1 LDNNR
6 YWGGFDYLLA
16 KLPDLL
22 LALLVLLIG
31 WVIAKAIEKAV
42 LKGLRK
48 TSLDDKVFPD
58 KANRKYSS
66 EKMISK
72 IIYYLLLVFVFILFF
87 NILDLDI
94 IATPLVGMFSS
105 IMAAVPSILK
115 AALILLFAWLIASG
129 LSFLIRKGGKTLKV
143 DEKLDRWNLTDNQQ
157 QPSNA
162 IEKVAKVVFYLVLL
176 IFLPAV
182 LGALNLNGIAGPF
195 TGMLE
200 SILAFLPKLLAA
212 ALILLVGW
220 FVAKIVRDIVTNF
233 LQAIG
238 TEKLTKKLGL
248 ARLFEGTSLA
258 SVIGT
263 VVFVLILIP
272 TVIAALERLDIEGI
286 SGPAIAMLNDV
297 LTMLPNI
304 AVAIFFVLI
313 GVWIGKWVRKFVSN
327 LLERIGLDSYFS
339 GMGLSKSAVTGSGL
353 SFSQVIG
360 YIAEV
365 IIVLLFVVQALN
377 ILGLDFLVTLA
388 TGVIAYLPHVIA
400 ALVIL
405 GVGLWLG
412 SLVKKLLSTVLQGP
426 HYKFLANVAKAAIIA
441 ISIFMALDQLGLAA
455 SIVNAAF
462 ILTLGALALAFGL
475 SFGLGG
481 KDFAAKYLQKLDRK
495 IEETTINKD
504 ADTKRVL
511 KEAMPEKKTGTTSS
525 APTNVDKPINPSSPD
540 PTRNP
545 ANDPLNPRNN
555 RMDEN
560 NGPKMP

>member
-1 LDNNR
+1 MDNNR

-143 DEKLDRWNLTDNQQ
+143 HEKLDKWNLTDNKQ
-157 QPSNA
+157 QPSNV
-162 IEKVAKVVFYLVLL
+162 IDKVAKVVFYLVLL

-248 ARLFEGTSLA
+248 TRLFEGTSLA

-313 GVWIGKWVRKFVSN
+313 GVWIGKWVRKFVSS
-327 LLERIGLDSYFS
+327 LLERIGFNSYFS
-339 GMGLSKSAVTGSGL
+339 GMGLNKSPATGSGL
-353 SFSQVIG
+353 TFSQVIG

-426 HYKFLANVAKAAIIA
+426 HYKFLANVAQAAIVA

-504 ADTKRVL
+504 ADTKRVM
-511 KEAMPEKKTGTTSS
+511 KEAMPVKKPGNTSS

-560 NGPKMP
+560 NGPMKP

>member
-1 LDNNR
+1 MDNNR
-6 YWGGFDYLLA
+6 YWNGFDYLWV
-16 KLPDLL
+16 KLPDFL

-31 WVIAKAIEKAV
+31 WLIAKAIEKAV

-48 TSLDDKVFPD
+48 TSLDDKVFPNN
-58 KANRKYSS
+58 ANRKYSS
-66 EKMISK
+66 EKIISK

-87 NILDLDI
+87 NILDLDT
-94 IATPLVGMFSS
+94 IASPLVGMFSS
-105 IMAAVPSILK
+105 IMAAIPSILK
-115 AALILLFAWLIASG
+115 AALILLVAWLIATG
-129 LSFLIRKGGKTLKV
+129 LSMLIRKTGSTLKV
-143 DEKLDRWNLTDNQQ
+143 HEKLRKWNLTDDKG
-157 QPSNA
+157 QPAN
-162 IEKVAKVVFYLVLL
+162 IMDQVAKIVFYLTLL
-176 IFLPAV
+176 LFLPAV
-182 LGALNLNGIAGPF
+182 LGALNLNGIVGPF

-220 FVAKIVRDIVTNF
+220 FIAKIVRDIVTNF
-233 LQAIG
+233 LQAVG
-238 TEKLTKKLGL
+238 SEKLTAKLGL
-248 ARLFEGTSLA
+248 TRLLTGTSLA

-263 VVFVLILIP
+263 AVFVLILIP

-286 SGPAIAMLNDV
+286 SQPAIAMLNDV

-304 AVAIFFVLI
+304 AVAIFLVLI
-313 GVWIGKWVRKFVSN
+313 GVWLGKWVRKFIST
-327 LLERIGLDSYFS
+327 LLTRIGFNSYFS
-339 GMGLSKSAVTGSGL
+339 ALGLGKSAAAGNGL
-353 SFSQVIG
+353 SFSQLIG

-377 ILGLDFLVTLA
+377 ILGLEFMVTLA

-412 SLVKKLLSTVLQGP
+412 SLIKKLLSTVLQGP
-426 HYKFLANVAKAAIIA
+426 HYKFLANVAQAAIIA

-481 KDFAAKYLQKLDRK
+481 KDFAAKYLQKLDTK
-495 IEETTINKD
+495 IEGTTINKD
-504 ADTKRVL
+504 VDTKKVM
-511 KEAMPEKKTGTTSS
+511 KEAMTDMKQGTASK
-525 APTNVDKPINPSSPD
+525 PVDKPIPPTNTNPV
-540 PTRNP
+540 
-545 ANDPLNPRNN
+545 NDPLNPL
-555 RMDEN
+555 N
-560 NGPKMP
+560 NGLDDFNK

>member
-1 LDNNR
+1 MDNNR
-6 YWGGFDYLLA
+6 YWSGFDYLWV

-22 LALLVLLIG
+22 LALLVLIVG
-31 WVIAKAIEKAV
+31 WIIAKAIEKVV

-48 TSLDDKVFPD
+48 TSLDDKVFPNQ
-58 KANRKYSS
+58 ANRKYSS
-66 EKMISK
+66 EKIISK

-94 IATPLVGMFSS
+94 IASPLVGMFSS

-115 AALILLFAWLIASG
+115 AALILLVAWLIATG
-129 LSFLIRKGGKTLKV
+129 LSMLIRRSGNTLKV
-143 DEKLDRWNLTDNQQ
+143 HEKLRKWNLTHDKAQPANIMNQ
-157 QPSNA
+157 
-162 IEKVAKVVFYLVLL
+162 VATIVFYLTLL
-176 IFLPAV
+176 LFLPAV
-182 LGALNLNGIAGPF
+182 LGALNLNGIVGPF

-212 ALILLVGW
+212 ALILFVGW
-220 FVAKIVRDIVTNF
+220 FIAKIVRDIVTNL
-233 LQAIG
+233 LQAMG
-238 TEKLTKKLGL
+238 SEKLTAKLGL
-248 ARLFEGTSLA
+248 TRLLAGTSLA

-263 VVFVLILIP
+263 TIFVLILIP

-286 SGPAIAMLNDV
+286 SEPAIAMLNDV
-297 LTMLPNI
+297 LTMLPNL

-313 GVWIGKWVRKFVSN
+313 GVWLGKWVRKFIST
-327 LLERIGLDSYFS
+327 LLTRIGLNSYFS
-339 GMGLSKSAVTGSGL
+339 AMGLNKSAAAANGL

-377 ILGLDFLVTLA
+377 ILGLEFMVTLA

-426 HYKFLANVAKAAIIA
+426 HYRFLANVAQVAIIV

-481 KDFAAKYLQKLDRK
+481 KDFAAKYLQKLDHK
-495 IEETTINKD
+495 IDETTINKD
-504 ADTKRVL
+504 VDTKKVM
-511 KEAMPEKKTGTTSS
+511 KNAMTDMKQGT
-525 APTNVDKPINPSSPD
+525 ATNTVDNPISPIITD
-540 PTRNP
+540 PTTNP
-545 ANDPLNPRNN
+545 ANDPLDPRNN
-555 RMDEN
+555 GMDDFN
-560 NGPKMP
+560 R

>member
-1 LDNNR
+1 MDNNR

-31 WVIAKAIEKAV
+31 WIIAKAIEKAL

-48 TSLDDKVFPD
+48 TSLDDRVFPD

-66 EKMISK
+66 EKIISK

-94 IATPLVGMFSS
+94 IAAPLVGMFSS

-115 AALILLFAWLIASG
+115 AALILLFAWLIATG
-129 LSFLIRKGGKTLKV
+129 LSLLIRKSGRTLKV
-143 DEKLDRWNLTDNQQ
+143 HEKLSKWNLTDNKE
-157 QPSNA
+157 QPGNV
-162 IEKVAKVVFYLVLL
+162 IDNVAKIVFYLTLL
-176 IFLPAV
+176 VFLPAV

-212 ALILLVGW
+212 ALILFVGW

-238 TEKLTKKLGL
+238 SEKLTARLGL
-248 ARLFEGTSLA
+248 NRLFEGTSLA

-313 GVWIGKWVRKFVSN
+313 GVWLGKWVRKFVSG
-327 LLERIGLDSYFS
+327 LLERIGLNSYFT
-339 GMGLSKSAVTGSGL
+339 GMGLNKSAATGNGL

-412 SLVKKLLSTVLQGP
+412 SLVKKLLSTILQGP
-426 HYKFLANVAKAAIIA
+426 HYKFLANVAQAAIIA

-504 ADTKRVL
+504 ADTKAVM
-511 KEAMPEKKTGTTSS
+511 KEAMPEMKPGNATS
-525 APTNVDKPINPSSPD
+525 TVDKPFNPTSPD
-540 PTRNP
+540 PSMNP

-560 NGPKMP
+560 NGPLK

>member
-1 LDNNR
+1 MDNYR

-31 WVIAKAIEKAV
+31 WIIAKAIEKAL

-48 TSLDDKVFPD
+48 TSLDDRVFPD

-66 EKMISK
+66 EKIISK

-94 IATPLVGMFSS
+94 IAAPLVGMFSS

-115 AALILLFAWLIASG
+115 AALILLFAWLIATG
-129 LSFLIRKGGKTLKV
+129 LSLLIRKSGRTLKV
-143 DEKLDRWNLTDNQQ
+143 HEKLSKWNLTDNKE
-157 QPSNA
+157 QPVNV
-162 IEKVAKVVFYLVLL
+162 IDNVAKIVFYLTLL
-176 IFLPAV
+176 VFLPAV

-212 ALILLVGW
+212 ALILFVGW

-238 TEKLTKKLGL
+238 SEKLTARLGL
-248 ARLFEGTSLA
+248 NRLFEGTSLA

-313 GVWIGKWVRKFVSN
+313 GAWLGKWVRKFVSS
-327 LLERIGLDSYFS
+327 LLERIGLNSYFS
-339 GMGLSKSAVTGSGL
+339 GMGLNKSAAAGNGL

-412 SLVKKLLSTVLQGP
+412 SLVKKLLSTILQGP
-426 HYKFLANVAKAAIIA
+426 HYKFLANVAQAAIIA

-504 ADTKRVL
+504 ADTKAVM
-511 KEAMPEKKTGTTSS
+511 KEAMPEMKPGNAPGS
-525 APTNVDKPINPSSPD
+525 ADKPINPTSPD
-540 PTRNP
+540 PSMNP

-560 NGPKMP
+560 NGPLK

>member
-1 LDNNR
+1 MDNYR

-16 KLPDLL
+16 KLPDFL
-22 LALLVLLIG
+22 LALLVLIIG
-31 WVIAKAIEKAV
+31 WIIAKAIEKAV

-66 EKMISK
+66 EKIISK
-72 IIYYLLLVFVFILFF
+72 IIYYLLLVFVIMMFF
-87 NILDLDI
+87 SILDLDI
-94 IATPLVGMFSS
+94 ITRPLVDMFSS
-105 IMAAVPSILK
+105 FTAAVPSILK
-115 AALILLFAWLIASG
+115 AALILLFAWLVANG
-129 LSFLIRKGGKTLKV
+129 LSMLIRKSGRTLSV
-143 DEKLDRWNLTDNQQ
+143 HEKLRKWNLTDTNG
-157 QPSNA
+157 QPANLFDKA
-162 IEKVAKVVFYLVLL
+162 AKIVFYLTLL

-182 LGALNLNGIAGPF
+182 FGALNLNGIAGPF

-220 FVAKIVRDIVTNF
+220 FIAKIVRDIATNF
-233 LQAIG
+233 LESIG
-238 TEKLTKKLGL
+238 SEKLTAKLGL
-248 ARLFEGTSLA
+248 KRLFEGTSLA

-272 TVIAALERLDIEGI
+272 TVVAALEQLDIKGI
-286 SGPAIAMLNDV
+286 SDPAIAMLNDV

-304 AVAIFFVLI
+304 AAAIFFVLI
-313 GVWIGKWVRKFVSN
+313 GVWLGKWVRKFVAN
-327 LLERIGLDSYFS
+327 LLERLGLDSYFS
-339 GMGLSKSAVTGSGL
+339 NVGLNKSASGNIL

-377 ILGLDFLVTLA
+377 ILNLDFLVILA
-388 TGVIAYLPHVIA
+388 TGIIAYLPHVIA

-412 SLVKKLLSTVLQGP
+412 RFVKKLLSTVLQGP
-426 HYKFLANVAKAAIIA
+426 HYKFLANVAQVAIIA
-441 ISIFMALDQLGLAA
+441 ISIFMSLDQLGLAA

-495 IEETTINKD
+495 IEETTVNKD
-504 ADTKRVL
+504 AKPKQAAQKATSDIKR
-511 KEAMPEKKTGTTSS
+511 ETA
-525 APTNVDKPINPSSPD
+525 TNTAENPINPTSKD
-540 PTRNP
+540 PSMNP

-555 RMDEN
+555 RMNEKEDDGFN
-560 NGPKMP
+560 DYRK

>member
-1 LDNNR
+1 MDNNR

-22 LALLVLLIG
+22 LALLVLLVG
-31 WVIAKAIEKAV
+31 WIIAKAIEKAL

-48 TSLDDKVFPD
+48 TSLDDRVFPD

-66 EKMISK
+66 EKIISK

-94 IATPLVGMFSS
+94 IAAPLVGMFSS

-115 AALILLFAWLIASG
+115 AALILLFAWLIAIG
-129 LSFLIRKGGKTLKV
+129 LSLLIRKSGRTLKV
-143 DEKLDRWNLTDNQQ
+143 HEKLSKWNLTDNKE
-157 QPSNA
+157 QPANVIDNA
-162 IEKVAKVVFYLVLL
+162 AKIVFYLTLL
-176 IFLPAV
+176 VFLPAV

-212 ALILLVGW
+212 ALILFVGW

-238 TEKLTKKLGL
+238 SEKLTARLGL
-248 ARLFEGTSLA
+248 NRLFEGTSLA

-313 GVWIGKWVRKFVSN
+313 SVWLGKWVRKFVSS
-327 LLERIGLDSYFS
+327 LLERIGLNSYFS
-339 GMGLSKSAVTGSGL
+339 GMGLNKSAAAGNGL
-353 SFSQVIG
+353 SFSQLIG

-412 SLVKKLLSTVLQGP
+412 SLVKKLLSTILQGP
-426 HYKFLANVAKAAIIA
+426 HYKFLANVAQAAIIA

-462 ILTLGALALAFGL
+462 VLTLGALALAFGL

-504 ADTKRVL
+504 ADTKAVM
-511 KEAMPEKKTGTTSS
+511 KEAMPEMKPGN
-525 APTNVDKPINPSSPD
+525 APGSTDKPINPTNSD
-540 PTRNP
+540 PSMNP

-560 NGPKMP
+560 NGPLK

>member
-1 LDNNR
+1 MDINR
-6 YWGGFDYLLA
+6 YWSGFDYLWV

-22 LALLVLLIG
+22 LALLVLLVG
-31 WVIAKAIEKAV
+31 WIIAKAIEKAV

-48 TSLDDKVFPD
+48 TSLDDKIFQNKP
-58 KANRKYSS
+58 NRKYSS
-66 EKMISK
+66 EKIISK

-94 IATPLVGMFSS
+94 IASPLVGMFSS

-115 AALILLFAWLIASG
+115 AALILLVAWLIATG
-129 LSFLIRKGGKTLKV
+129 LSFLIRKSGNTLKV
-143 DEKLDRWNLTDNQQ
+143 HEKLRKWNLTDNNG
-157 QPSNA
+157 QPAN
-162 IEKVAKVVFYLVLL
+162 IINQVAKIVFYLTLL
-176 IFLPAV
+176 LFLPAV
-182 LGALNLNGIAGPF
+182 LGALNLNGIVGPF

-212 ALILLVGW
+212 ALILFVGW
-220 FVAKIVRDIVTNF
+220 FIAKIVRDIVTN
-233 LQAIG
+233 LLEAIG
-238 TEKLTKKLGL
+238 SEKLTKKLGL
-248 ARLFEGTSLA
+248 SRLLAGTSLA

-286 SGPAIAMLNDV
+286 SEPAIAMLNDV

-304 AVAIFFVLI
+304 AVAIFLVLI
-313 GVWIGKWVRKFVSN
+313 GVWLGKWVRKFIST
-327 LLERIGLDSYFS
+327 LLTRIGFNSYFS
-339 GMGLSKSAVTGSGL
+339 AMGLNKTTAGAKSL
-353 SFSQVIG
+353 SFSQVVG

-377 ILGLDFLVTLA
+377 ILGLEFMVTLA
-388 TGVIAYLPHVIA
+388 TSVIAYLPHVIA

-412 SLVKKLLSTVLQGP
+412 SLVKKLLSSILQGP
-426 HYKFLANVAKAAIIA
+426 HYKFLANVAQAAIIA

-481 KDFAAKYLQKLDRK
+481 KEFAAKYLQKLDHK
-495 IEETTINKD
+495 FEETTINKD
-504 ADTKRVL
+504 TDTKKVM
-511 KEAMPEKKTGTTSS
+511 KEAMNDMKQGTSTVSKS
-525 APTNVDKPINPSSPD
+525 IKPTITDITKNPG
-540 PTRNP
+540 
-545 ANDPLNPRNN
+545 NDPLNPG
-555 RMDEN
+555 N
-560 NGPKMP
+560 NGLDDFNK

>member
-1 LDNNR
+1 
-6 YWGGFDYLLA
+6 
-16 KLPDLL
+16 
-22 LALLVLLIG
+22 
-31 WVIAKAIEKAV
+31 
-42 LKGLRK
+42 
-48 TSLDDKVFPD
+48 
-58 KANRKYSS
+58 
-66 EKMISK
+66 
-72 IIYYLLLVFVFILFF
+72 
-87 NILDLDI
+87 
-94 IATPLVGMFSS
+94 
-105 IMAAVPSILK
+105 
-115 AALILLFAWLIASG
+115 
-129 LSFLIRKGGKTLKV
+129 
-143 DEKLDRWNLTDNQQ
+143 
-157 QPSNA
+157 
-162 IEKVAKVVFYLVLL
+162 
-176 IFLPAV
+176 
-182 LGALNLNGIAGPF
+182 
-195 TGMLE
+195 
-200 SILAFLPKLLAA
+200 
-212 ALILLVGW
+212 
-220 FVAKIVRDIVTNF
+220 
-233 LQAIG
+233 
-238 TEKLTKKLGL
+238 
-248 ARLFEGTSLA
+248 
-258 SVIGT
+258 
-263 VVFVLILIP
+263 
-272 TVIAALERLDIEGI
+272 
-286 SGPAIAMLNDV
+286 
-297 LTMLPNI
+297 
-304 AVAIFFVLI
+304 
-313 GVWIGKWVRKFVSN
+313 
-327 LLERIGLDSYFS
+327 
-339 GMGLSKSAVTGSGL
+339 MGLSKSAVTGSGL

-426 HYKFLANVAKAAIIA
+426 HYKFLANVAQAAIIA

-481 KDFAAKYLQKLDRK
+481 KEFAAKYLQKLDRK
-495 IEETTINKD
+495 IEETTLNKD

>member
-1 LDNNR
+1 MDNNR

-31 WVIAKAIEKAV
+31 WIIAKAIEKAL

-48 TSLDDKVFPD
+48 TSLDDRVFPD

-66 EKMISK
+66 EKIISK

-94 IATPLVGMFSS
+94 IAAPLVGMFSS

-115 AALILLFAWLIASG
+115 AALILLFAWLIATG
-129 LSFLIRKGGKTLKV
+129 LSLLIRKSGRTLKV
-143 DEKLDRWNLTDNQQ
+143 HEKLSKWNLTDNKE
-157 QPSNA
+157 QPANV
-162 IEKVAKVVFYLVLL
+162 IDNVAKIVFYLTLL
-176 IFLPAV
+176 VFLPAV

-212 ALILLVGW
+212 ALILFVGW
-220 FVAKIVRDIVTNF
+220 FVAKIIRDIVTNF

-238 TEKLTKKLGL
+238 SEKLTARLGL
-248 ARLFEGTSLA
+248 NRLFEGTSLA

-313 GVWIGKWVRKFVSN
+313 GVWLGKWVRKFVSS
-327 LLERIGLDSYFS
+327 LLERIGLNSYFS
-339 GMGLSKSAVTGSGL
+339 GMGLNKSAAAGNGL

-426 HYKFLANVAKAAIIA
+426 HYKFLANVAQAAIIA

-504 ADTKRVL
+504 ADTKAVM
-511 KEAMPEKKTGTTSS
+511 KEAMPEMKPGNATS
-525 APTNVDKPINPSSPD
+525 TVDKPINPTSPD
-540 PTRNP
+540 PSMNP

-560 NGPKMP
+560 NGPLK

>member
-1 LDNNR
+1 LDINR
-6 YWGGFDYLLA
+6 YWSGFDYLWVR
-16 KLPDLL
+16 LPDIL
-22 LALLVLLIG
+22 LALLVLLVG
-31 WVIAKAIEKAV
+31 WIIAKAIEKAV

-48 TSLDDKVFPD
+48 TTLDDRIFPNN
-58 KANRKYSS
+58 ANRKYSS
-66 EKMISK
+66 EKIISK
-72 IIYYLLLVFVFILFF
+72 IVYYLLLVFVFILFF

-94 IATPLVGMFSS
+94 IASPLVGMFSS

-115 AALILLFAWLIASG
+115 AALILLVAWLIATG
-129 LSFLIRKGGKTLKV
+129 LSMLIRKSGNTLKV
-143 DEKLDRWNLTDNQQ
+143 HEKMRKWNLSDDTGQ
-157 QPSNA
+157 QPVNLVNQ
-162 IEKVAKVVFYLVLL
+162 VAKIVFYLTLL
-176 IFLPAV
+176 LFLPAV
-182 LGALNLNGIAGPF
+182 LGALNLNGIVGPF

-220 FVAKIVRDIVTNF
+220 FIAKIVRDIVTNF
-233 LQAIG
+233 LLAIG
-238 TEKLTKKLGL
+238 SEKLKAKLGL
-248 ARLFEGTSLA
+248 TKLFTGTSLA

-286 SGPAIAMLNDV
+286 SEPAISMLNDV

-304 AVAIFFVLI
+304 AVAIIFVLI
-313 GVWIGKWVRKFVSN
+313 GVWLGKWVRNFVST
-327 LLERIGLDSYFS
+327 LLARIGLNSYFS
-339 GMGLSKSAVTGSGL
+339 ALGLNKSAAAGKNL

-377 ILGLDFLVTLA
+377 ILGLEFMVTLA
-388 TGVIAYLPHVIA
+388 TAVIAYLPHVIS

-412 SLVKKLLSTVLQGP
+412 SLIKKLLSTILQGP
-426 HYKFLANVAKAAIIA
+426 HYQFLANVAQVAIIA

-481 KDFAAKYLQKLDRK
+481 KDFAAKYLQKLDQK
-495 IEETTINKD
+495 IEETTIDTD
-504 ADTKRVL
+504 ADTKKVM
-511 KEAMPEKKTGTTSS
+511 KDAMTDMKNGTTSN
-525 APTNVDKPINPSSPD
+525 TINKPINP
-540 PTRNP
+540 TI
-545 ANDPLNPRNN
+545 DPLNPRNN
-555 RMDEN
+555 GLDDYN
-560 NGPKMP
+560 Q